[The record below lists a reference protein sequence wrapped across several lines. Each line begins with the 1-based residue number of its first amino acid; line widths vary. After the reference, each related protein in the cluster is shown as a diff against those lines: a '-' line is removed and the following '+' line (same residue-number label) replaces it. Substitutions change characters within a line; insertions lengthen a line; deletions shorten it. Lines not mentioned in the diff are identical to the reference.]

1 MNKIKHSN
9 LIKLPYISL
18 STADKI
24 CNRIIPIFPI
34 WENQE
39 WKMPIFIGNKIDI
52 IKAVPA
58 KSDYIAKEIEN
69 SKTDIYLPFFNFFF
83 KFITFPDL
91 MHYFDCLSNDIH
103 NLFTSIAK
111 IDTFFKLGNKN
122 SEIGD
127 FIATEIEYIVILC
140 KSLFDLLQIII
151 SKIWQNVKLVKGKNK
166 KNLPKTFRRMVYK
179 DEQILSKQ
187 KIIEDYNIP
196 EELASFYS
204 NIAPFYEKLKIFRD
218 KIVHQGKISETV
230 FVLEIGFAILNT
242 SFLYS
247 DYKDLLIKKF
257 VYNDRLYSIRPILY
271 HWITNTI
278 NTCNFFSETI
288 SKIIKFPES
297 LIKDYN
303 IYTRS
308 YHIKNFLNMKE
319 ELKYN
324 PWWKF

>member
-1 MNKIKHSN
+1 MNKIEHSN
-9 LIKLPYISL
+9 LTKLPYISL
-18 STADKI
+18 LTSDKI

-39 WKMPIFIGNKIDI
+39 WKTPILFGNKIDMI
-52 IKAVPA
+52 TAVPA

-69 SKTDIYLPFFNFFF
+69 SNTDIYLPFFNFFY

-103 NLFTSIAK
+103 NLFKSIAK
-111 IDTFFKLGNKN
+111 VDMFFKLGNKD

-151 SKIWQNVKLVKGKNK
+151 SHIWKNVKLVKGENK
-166 KNLPKTFRRMVYK
+166 KNLPETFRKMIYK
-179 DEQILSKQ
+179 DKQILSKQ
-187 KIIEDYNIP
+187 EIIEKYNIP
-196 EELASFYS
+196 EVLANYYS

-218 KIVHQGKISETV
+218 KIVHQGKISETI
-230 FVLEIGFAILNT
+230 FVLEIGFAILNS

-247 DYKDLLIKKF
+247 DYKELLIKEF
-257 VYNDRLYSIRPILY
+257 AYNDRLYSIRPILY

-278 NTCNFFSETI
+278 NSCNLFSETI
-288 SKIIKFPES
+288 SKIIKFSES

-308 YHIKNFLNMKE
+308 YYIKNYLKMKE
-319 ELKYN
+319 ELKNN
-324 PWWKF
+324 PWWKS